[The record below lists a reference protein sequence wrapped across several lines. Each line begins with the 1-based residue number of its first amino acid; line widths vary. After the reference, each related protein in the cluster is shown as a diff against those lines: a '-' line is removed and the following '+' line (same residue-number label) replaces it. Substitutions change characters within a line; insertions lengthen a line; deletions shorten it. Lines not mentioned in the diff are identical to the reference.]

1 MSAIPD
7 DSPQPA
13 GLRQLEAFLEMMAAE
28 RGASRNT
35 LSAYRSDLLDF
46 ARFCSGRR
54 VPLLAASSA
63 DLRAY
68 LQTLHAGGVAA
79 RTAVRRLSALRQFY
93 LYLVREG
100 VRTDDPTD
108 TLDRPR
114 PGRPLPKVLSEGEV
128 AALLAAARSLP
139 DEEGLRASALLE
151 LLYATGMRVSEL
163 VTLPRRAI
171 RPGAEAI
178 LIRGKGG
185 KERLVP
191 LGPVARQAVEAWLA
205 RLASRPTRGSGE
217 RYLFPSRS
225 RAGHLTR
232 QGFALLL
239 KEVALAA
246 GLDPARVSPHVLR
259 HAFAT
264 HLLARGADLR
274 SLQILLGH
282 ADIATTEIYTHLA
295 EGRIERAVVEHHP
308 LARRRTPHSRSG

>member
-1 MSAIPD
+1 MPRS
-7 DSPQPA
+7 SPGAAPPP
-13 GLRQLEAFLEMMAAE
+13 RLEAFLEMMAAE

-35 LSAYRSDLLDF
+35 LSAYGSDLLDF
-46 ARFCSGRR
+46 ARFCTRR
-54 VPLLAASSA
+54 GVALEAASRE

-68 LQTLHAGGVAA
+68 LHTIYGGGLAP

-93 LYLVREG
+93 LFLVREG
-100 VRTDDPTD
+100 VRADDPTEA
-108 TLDRPR
+108 LDRPR
-114 PGRPLPKVLSEGEV
+114 PGRPLPKVLGESEV

-139 DEEGLRASALLE
+139 GEEGLRASAMLE

-178 LIRGKGG
+178 LIRGKGS

-191 LGPVARQAVEAWLA
+191 IGAAARQAVEAWLA
-205 RLASRPTRGSGE
+205 LLASRPIRGPGE

-239 KEVALAA
+239 KGVALAA
-246 GLDPARVSPHVLR
+246 GLDPAQVSPHVLR
-259 HAFAT
+259 HAFAS

-274 SLQILLGH
+274 SLQTMLGH
-282 ADIATTEIYTHLA
+282 ADIATTEIYTHLDQ
-295 EGRIERAVVEHHP
+295 GRLERAVAEHHP
-308 LARRRTPHSRSG
+308 LARRGTRSSGSG